1 MALVLPMPIHAAD
14 NAAAGSIAV
23 EQIQLLL
30 LQDAPTAAK
39 KLDTD
44 LDDYF
49 KGKEAK
55 KDKEAAAAAGEGAD
69 ASSEPAAAADDTAAA
84 PPPAAE

>member
-1 MALVLPMPIHAAD
+1 M
-14 NAAAGSIAV
+14 
-23 EQIQLLL
+23 

-55 KDKEAAAAAGEGAD
+55 KAKEAAAEGAD

-84 PPPAAE
+84 KPPAADE

>member
-1 MALVLPMPIHAAD
+1 MHA
-14 NAAAGSIAV
+14 
-23 EQIQLLL
+23 QRLQLLL

-55 KDKEAAAAAGEGAD
+55 KDKEAAAGAAEGAD

-84 PPPAAE
+84 QPPAAE

>member
-1 MALVLPMPIHAAD
+1 MYDFTRAKVSHLAEEVLQCM
-14 NAAAGSIAV
+14 
-23 EQIQLLL
+23 

-55 KDKEAAAAAGEGAD
+55 KAKEVAAEGAAEGAD
-69 ASSEPAAAADDTAAA
+69 ASSEQAAAADDTAAA
-84 PPPAAE
+84 QPPAAE